1 VPSCIYVQFCFL
13 VAQFAA
19 NDCVSHSPAIHASFF
34 QVLRAVPEEQQRFIL
49 KCFWACM
56 NAIVVSTE
64 AGFPPELTMQLAFDK
79 YNTAV
84 DSDDMRDGAVPV
96 PGERP
101 LTTASVATFSALK
114 VNKCDRGGRGLC

>member
-1 VPSCIYVQFCFL
+1 VPSSFYVQF
-13 VAQFAA
+13 VAQFVA
-19 NDCVSHSPAIHASFF
+19 NDCVSHSPAIHAM
-34 QVLRAVPEEQQRFIL
+34 QVLRAVPKDQQRFIL

-84 DSDDMRDGAVPV
+84 DSHDMRDGAVPV
-96 PGERP
+96 PGVKQ
-101 LTTASVATFSALK
+101 THY
-114 VNKCDRGGRGLC
+114 